1 MRIFSVETVRLG
13 IDNLRLHKLRS
24 LLTSLGII
32 CGVAAV
38 ICMLS
43 ISEGAS
49 ADEMRM
55 IQLLGTQN
63 IIINSI
69 KPPQSNQASSSSN
82 SFLLQYGI
90 TRADMDM
97 LRGTLPHVEHVVPL
111 KTVSYRVR
119 HGDQQHNLNVV
130 GTTSDFFDVVN
141 IRVATGRGLTPQD
154 SLERINVCV
163 IGDAV
168 RRKLFPLKDPI
179 GETIQAERFPTGVPF
194 TVIGVL
200 QEVQTAGTPARGVEE
215 RDLNNEILVP
225 FETAITQFGETT
237 RRMAAGSRE
246 FTKMQYSGLYVHV
259 DDIDY
264 VLPVSKMVER
274 VLEHNHPDL
283 DYEVKVPL
291 ARLELAKKKKRNN
304 QLTLGFIAGI
314 SLLVGGIGIM
324 NIMLATVTE
333 RTREIGIR
341 RALGAKRR
349 HITLQFLVETV
360 VLSTA
365 GGLLGILLGISGAH
379 IVSQFAD
386 WETIVR
392 GWSVAV
398 SFGLSVMVGIFFG
411 MYPAMSAA
419 RLDPIDALRYE

>member
-1 MRIFSVETVRLG
+1 MKFLSFETFKLG
-13 IDNLRLHKLRS
+13 VDNLRLHKLRS

-32 CGVAAV
+32 FGVAAV

-63 IIINSI
+63 IIINSV
-69 KPPQSNQASSSSN
+69 KPPQNNQSSSNSN

-90 TRADMDM
+90 TRADLDM
-97 LRGTLPHVEHVVPL
+97 LKATVPHVQHVVPL

-119 HGDQQHNLNVV
+119 HGDKQQNFEVV
-130 GTTSDFFDVVN
+130 GTTSEFFDVVN
-141 IRVATGRGLTPQD
+141 IHVAAGRALTPQD
-154 SLERINVCV
+154 SIERTNICV
-163 IGDAV
+163 IGEGV
-168 RRKLFPLKDPI
+168 RAKLFPLKDPL
-179 GETIQAERFPTGVPF
+179 GETILAERFPSGVPF
-194 TVIGVL
+194 TVVGVL
-200 QEVQTAGTPARGVEE
+200 QEVKTAGAPARGVEE
-215 RDLNNEILVP
+215 RDLNSEILVP
-225 FETAITQFGETT
+225 FETAMSQFGETT
-237 RRMAAGSRE
+237 RRMGAGSRE
-246 FTKMQYSGLYVHV
+246 LIKMQYSGFYVHI

-274 VLEHNHPDL
+274 VLEYNHSNL

-365 GGLLGILLGISGAH
+365 GGLIGVLLGVGGAH
-379 IVSQFAD
+379 VVSHFAE